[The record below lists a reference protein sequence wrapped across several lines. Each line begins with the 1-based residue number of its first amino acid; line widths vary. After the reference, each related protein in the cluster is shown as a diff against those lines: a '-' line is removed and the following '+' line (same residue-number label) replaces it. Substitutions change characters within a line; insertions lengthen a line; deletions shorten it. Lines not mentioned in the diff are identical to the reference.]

1 MSIKKIIDFSEAANY
16 VSHMTTSRINSVPP
30 TKYLDRSGQ
39 GNIAYDVQGS
49 GPLVVLVPGMGD
61 LRSAYRFITPGLLTA
76 GYTVATTDLRGH
88 GDSDASFTGYGDA
101 ATAGDLEALIAEL
114 GQPATVIGNSMSAG
128 SAVIVAAE
136 HPELVAGLVLIGP
149 FVRQPSTSAFENLAF
164 RAMMA
169 RPWAAAAW
177 KAYMP
182 RLYAGIRPAD
192 FAEYQRQVIASIKR
206 PGYTNSFSL
215 TTRTDHL
222 LAAAS
227 RVGVDAPT
235 LVIMGDK
242 DPDFKNPKAEAD
254 WIAGA
259 LRGTALMVPDAGHYP
274 QSQQP
279 ALMSAAIV
287 EFLGGVNG
295 RA

>member
-1 MSIKKIIDFSEAANY
+1 
-16 VSHMTTSRINSVPP
+16 MTTSRITTIP
-30 TKYLDRSGQ
+30 TTRHLGRPGQ
-39 GNIAYDVQGS
+39 GNIAYDIQGT
-49 GPLVVLVPGMGD
+49 GPLVLLVPGMGD
-61 LRSAYRFITPGLLTA
+61 LRSAYRFLTPALLAA

-88 GDSDASFTGYGDA
+88 GDSDSSFTSYGDV
-101 ATAGDLEALIAEL
+101 ATAGDIEALLVEL
-114 GQPATVIGNSMSAG
+114 GQPAVIVGNSMSAG

-136 HPELVAGLVLIGP
+136 HPELVDGLVLVGP
-149 FVRQPSTSAFENLAF
+149 FVRRPSTTAIENLMF

-182 RLYAGIRPAD
+182 RLYSGTLPSD
-192 FAEYQRQVIASIKR
+192 YAEYQQRVIASIKR
-206 PGYTNSFSL
+206 PGYTNAFSL

-222 LAAAS
+222 LAGAS
-227 RVGVDAPT
+227 LVNVKAPT
-235 LVIMGDK
+235 LVVMGDK

-254 WIAGA
+254 WIAKA
-259 LRGTALMVPDAGHYP
+259 LQGTAVMVPEAGHYP

-279 ALMSAAIV
+279 ELVSAAIV
-287 EFLGGVNG
+287 DFLDGVSD

>member
-1 MSIKKIIDFSEAANY
+1 
-16 VSHMTTSRINSVPP
+16 MTNSLTNTVPP
-30 TKYLDRSGQ
+30 TKYLGRSGQ
-39 GNIAYDVQGS
+39 GNIAYDIQGT
-49 GPLVVLVPGMGD
+49 GPLVLLVPGMGD
-61 LRSAYRFITPGLLTA
+61 LRSAYRFITPALLAA

-88 GDSDASFTGYGDA
+88 GDSDSSFDAYGDV
-101 ATAGDLEALIAEL
+101 ATAGDIEALITEL
-114 GQPATVIGNSMSAG
+114 GRPAIIVGNSMSAG

-136 HPELVAGLVLIGP
+136 HPELVAGLVLVGP
-149 FVRQPSTSAFENLAF
+149 FVRQPSTTAFENLAF
-164 RAMMA
+164 RVMMA

-182 RLYAGIRPAD
+182 RLYAGTKPVD
-192 FAEYQRQVIASIKR
+192 FAEYQQRVIASIKR
-206 PGYTNSFSL
+206 PGYASAFSL

-227 RVGVDAPT
+227 LVGVDAPT

-254 WIAGA
+254 WIAGS
-259 LRGTALMVPDAGHYP
+259 LDGTAVMVPDAGHYP

-279 ALMSAAIV
+279 TLVSAAIID
-287 EFLGGVNG
+287 FLQ
-295 RA
+295 RRK